1 MATIRFAKVV
11 ANLPATL
18 EPNTL
23 YLVRVGSGFDLYAS
37 DMTGSVA
44 YLINKDSPTSST
56 NLGLV
61 YAMRLNMFVP

>member
-1 MATIRFAKVV
+1 MAAIRFTKVV

-23 YLVRVGSGFDLYAS
+23 YLVRVGAGFDLYAS

-44 YLINKDSPTSST
+44 YLINKDTSTPST

-61 YAMRLNMFVP
+61 YAMRLNMFVL